1 MTVKQLAEVLQVDVA
16 RAVKQIMRRGIMASV
31 NDVIDF
37 ETGVRVAQDLG
48 FQVVRKKQPAAATSK
63 KARAGDTLSTRP
75 PVVTVMGHVD
85 HGKTTLLDT
94 IRKTSV
100 ASREA
105 GAITQHIGA
114 YQSVLGGRALT
125 FLDTPGHKAFTAMRA
140 RGAHATD
147 IVVLVV
153 AADDG
158 IMPQTREAIDHARAA
173 GVPIVV
179 AINKVDKPEAN
190 LDRVKQQ
197 LSEAGLV
204 IEEWGGDVVCVPLS
218 AKTGKGVAELLE
230 NLFLVADVMDLKSD
244 PTGRAEGVVV
254 EARLDKTRGP
264 LASLLVQRGT
274 LVPGDTV
281 VAGGSFGKVKA
292 MFNDLGQRVASAGPS
307 TPVEVLGLS
316 GVALAGEPFTVV
328 ADDKEAR
335 ALSEQRQQGAASSP
349 LSLSALS
356 SQIGEGKIK
365 ELSIVLKTDVQ
376 GSIEPIRSSIER
388 LGTDEVKPR
397 VVLAASGAITEND
410 VLLAAAHQG
419 IVIAFNAKAAP
430 GAEQVAEQQGVTI
443 QHYDII
449 YRLEEDIDAAL
460 KGMLKPTFV
469 ETLAGRGEVRAIFP
483 SGKQTRIAGV
493 FVKDGR
499 LWRGA
504 YRVRVVRAGEVVSE
518 PQITSL
524 RRFKESVNEVNA
536 GLECGVGLEPFG
548 DTQVGDI
555 IELYRREKSA

>member
-1 MTVKQLAEVLQVDVA
+1 
-16 RAVKQIMRRGIMASV
+16 
-31 NDVIDF
+31 
-37 ETGVRVAQDLG
+37 
-48 FQVVRKKQPAAATSK
+48 
-63 KARAGDTLSTRP
+63 
-75 PVVTVMGHVD
+75 
-85 HGKTTLLDT
+85 
-94 IRKTSV
+94 
-100 ASREA
+100 
-105 GAITQHIGA
+105 
-114 YQSVLGGRALT
+114 
-125 FLDTPGHKAFTAMRA
+125 
-140 RGAHATD
+140 
-147 IVVLVV
+147 
-153 AADDG
+153 
-158 IMPQTREAIDHARAA
+158 
-173 GVPIVV
+173 
-179 AINKVDKPEAN
+179 
-190 LDRVKQQ
+190 
-197 LSEAGLV
+197 
-204 IEEWGGDVVCVPLS
+204 
-218 AKTGKGVAELLE
+218 
-230 NLFLVADVMDLKSD
+230 MDLKSD
-244 PTGRAEGVVV
+244 PSGRAEGVVV

-292 MFNDLGQRVASAGPS
+292 MFNDLGQRMASAGPS

-328 ADDKEAR
+328 ADEKEAR
-335 ALSEQRQQGAASSP
+335 SLSEQRQQSAAPSQ
-349 LSLSALS
+349 LSLSTLS
-356 SQIGEGKIK
+356 SQIGEGKMK

-397 VVLAASGAITEND
+397 VVRAASGAITEND
-410 VLLAAAHQG
+410 VLLAAAHRG
-419 IVIAFNAKAAP
+419 IVIAFNAKTAP
-430 GAEQVAEQQGVTI
+430 GAEQVAEQEGVTI
-443 QHYDII
+443 HHYDII

-483 SGKQTRIAGV
+483 SGKQTKIAGV

-504 YRVRVVRAGEVVSE
+504 FRVRVVRAGEVVSE